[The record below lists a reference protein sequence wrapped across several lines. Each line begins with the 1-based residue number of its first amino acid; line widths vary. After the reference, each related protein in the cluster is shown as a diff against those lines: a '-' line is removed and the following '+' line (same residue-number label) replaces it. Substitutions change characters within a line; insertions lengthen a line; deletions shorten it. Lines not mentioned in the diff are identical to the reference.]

1 MKCPTIERDVRRRKR
16 VLTGLQFATLSL
28 SAVMALHCSDDV
40 NPPGGAAGA
49 AAGAAQGGT
58 QSAAGSAGSS
68 AAAGSASGGNA
79 SGSGGA
85 SSTAGAGGS
94 SAGASGAGGSGGGG
108 GGGGAA
114 GSGGSSCA
122 SKGYLL
128 CEDFESTA
136 EGAIPSGWT
145 KDGVVA
151 VTSDQAAHGSHSLKV
166 GDAENGPRRINRSA
180 TEFGTAHWG
189 RVFYRVGQPVPT
201 VNPGKNN
208 NNTVIHSTMVQLVG
222 PLPGGGEAQYRM
234 VDTIMNQAKKHN
246 FIYNIQIV
254 NGSEDG
260 VETAYT
266 YDYTATWKCAEWH
279 VDNVAKNYNLYIDGV
294 DIEGVAIVGDKAVK
308 KDMNARLP
316 DSFTVLNLGW
326 YNYQAGDGGFTVWI
340 DDLAIGSAR
349 VGCDG

>member
-1 MKCPTIERDVRRRKR
+1 MKCTIERDVRRRKR
-16 VLTGLQFATLSL
+16 AVTGLQLVIVNV

-40 NPPGGAAGA
+40 SPPGGAAGA
-49 AAGAAQGGT
+49 SAGAAQGGT
-58 QSAAGSAGSS
+58 QSGASSAGSS
-68 AAAGSASGGNA
+68 ATAGSASGGSA
-79 SGSGGA
+79 SGSGGV
-85 SSTAGAGGS
+85 SSVAGSGGS
-94 SAGASGAGGSGGGG
+94 SAGGGGASGGGTG
-108 GGGGAA
+108 GVAGAA

-151 VTSDQAAHGSHSLKV
+151 VASDQSARGSHSLKV

-180 TEFGTAHWG
+180 SEFGTAHWG

-208 NNTVIHSTMVQLVG
+208 NNTVIHSTMVQLAG

-266 YDYTATWKCAEWH
+266 YDYSDTWKCAEWH

-340 DDLAIGSAR
+340 DELAIHSAR
-349 VGCDG
+349 IGCDG